1 MAIKDRWQN
10 YKNSAEKAQSEGKY
24 EYAENLW
31 YAALEESKEFG
42 PTDRRR
48 ALSLERLCECLW
60 FQEKFKDA
68 EPMAQELVVIYTKVF
83 GQEHVDVAGMQAN
96 LGLLYVVMQKEE
108 LAEPI
113 LLKAL
118 DIKKRILGLAHPDV
132 QKLQATYDDVLL
144 KLRNK
149 GSAPAVVNAR
159 QWSKTGRFEAMKPPA
174 AAPAPRKVLTSDE
187 AMALWEPL
195 YRDGCEALA
204 VGDWARAEERLA
216 KALEIA
222 QSFGETDH
230 RLCLT
235 LEALAKALGS
245 QDRNQQAAPLLEQ
258 VHKAKVRVFGPN
270 HTVVA
275 ESADSLARCYYY
287 CGNYGAAEKSAL
299 ESCKIYEKMYGPEHL
314 TVATCLGNIAML
326 YFVHKKM
333 LEAENAYK
341 RCLAIRTKVQGA
353 GHADTVKVLQN
364 YANLLRQTHREDE
377 AKHLQACA
385 TGFVTGSWKVIEVA
399 PEDSLRRTT
408 DDCAVCGTPLEGY
421 YKCSKCG
428 ADVLA
433 KGKKVND
440 R

>member
-1 MAIKDRWQN
+1 MKDRWQN

-118 DIKKRILGLAHPDV
+118 SIKKRILGLSHPDV
-132 QKLQATYDDVLL
+132 QKLQVTYDDVLQKL
-144 KLRNK
+144 KNK
-149 GSAPAVVNAR
+149 GSAPALVTAR
-159 QWSKTGRFEAMKPPA
+159 QWSKTGRFEALKPPVA
-174 AAPAPRKVLTSDE
+174 PPAPQKVLTADE

-195 YRDGCEALA
+195 YQAGVEALSL
-204 VGDWARAEERLA
+204 GDWAKAEERLN
-216 KALEIA
+216 KGLDIA
-222 QSFGETDH
+222 QSFGEGDH

-235 LEALAKALGS
+235 LEGLAKALGS
-245 QDRNQQAAPLLEQ
+245 QDRNQQAAPLLER
-258 VHKAKVRVFGPN
+258 VHQAKVRVFGPN
-270 HTVVA
+270 HSVVA

-299 ESCKIYEKMYGPEHL
+299 ESCAIYEKMYGPEHL
-314 TVATCLGNIAML
+314 SVASCLGNIAML

-333 LEAENAYK
+333 VEAETAYK

-353 GHADTVKVLQN
+353 GHTDTVKVLQN

-377 AKHLQACA
+377 ANHLQACA
-385 TGFVTGSWKVIEVA
+385 TGFVTGSWKVIEIA
-399 PEDSLRRTT
+399 REDSL
-408 DDCAVCGTPLEGY
+408 DPAADNCEVCATPLDGY
-421 YKCSKCG
+421 YKCGKCG

-433 KGKKVND
+433 RGKQVNE